1 MRLSRPSP
9 VRWPL
14 VVMLAAPGSA
24 AAHPLARLA
33 PAPARTT
40 GEGPDEDS
48 DEVTTRGMPG
58 ADTATRGDASAAVA
72 SGATADAGAE
82 GFRPWEV
89 GGFVDANYSFNSNL
103 PDNHV
108 NRLRSA
114 VPRTGEFSLNLA
126 VAYIRRDAVP
136 GQTSPT
142 FELALQAGPAA
153 DALMYYEPEPGG
165 ADSRFAGKEV
175 FKHIGRA
182 NVGVKLKRGTELSAG
197 MHLSPIGIGI
207 HWTPFNWNYS
217 VSWEL
222 DAVPYYL
229 AGLKVVHPINE
240 RHGVQLWVVN
250 GWQTLADTNK
260 APSFMVGYTYTPSAR
275 FNLAEFAY
283 FGPEQ
288 ADARMASWRMYSDT
302 QFTYNVDR
310 FGVGGLFDI
319 GGERVADLPGRPTAL
334 WMTAA
339 LFTRWRVLGKRR
351 TWDMAARPEVYWDR
365 DGRIYGVVDNT
376 LLGATYTNAVRVTE
390 NLLLRLEY
398 RYDRSSAP
406 GGYFYRGAATTDG
419 LPPFARDQHAVYL
432 AIAGVF
438 AYRFGGGRK

>member
-1 MRLSRPSP
+1 MLPSRSSL
-9 VRWPL
+9 L
-14 VVMLAAPGSA
+14 VALVALAPQVA
-24 AAHPLARLA
+24 AASPFARVA
-33 PAPARTT
+33 PPPAEAD
-40 GEGPDEDS
+40 GDADGDDAVS
-48 DEVTTRGMPG
+48 TRGLPG
-58 ADTATRGDASAAVA
+58 AESATRGDASAAVA
-72 SGATADAGAE
+72 SGATADAGAAE
-82 GFRPWEV
+82 FQPWEV
-89 GGFVDANYSFNSNL
+89 GGFVDANYSFNSNS

-114 VPRTGEFSLNLA
+114 VPRTGEFALNLV

-136 GQTSPT
+136 GRTSPT
-142 FELALQAGPAA
+142 FELALQAGSAA

-165 ADSRFAGKEV
+165 ADSRYAGREV

-182 NVGVKLKRGTELSAG
+182 NVGVKTRRGTEISAG
-197 MHLSPIGIGI
+197 MHLSPVGIGI

-260 APSFMVGYTYTPSAR
+260 VPSLMLGYTYTPNPR

-283 FGPEQ
+283 FGPDQ
-288 ADARMASWRMYSDT
+288 ADVRMAAWRMYSDT
-302 QFTYNVDR
+302 QFTYNVER
-310 FGVGGLFDI
+310 FGVGGLFDV
-319 GGERVADLPGRPTAL
+319 GGERLTELPGRPMTL

-339 LFTRWRVLGKRR
+339 LFTRWRVLGQKR

-365 DGRIYGVVDNT
+365 DGRIYGVINNMLV
-376 LLGATYTNAVRVTE
+376 GATYTNAVRLTE
-390 NLLLRLEY
+390 NLLVRVEY

-406 GGYFYRGAATTDG
+406 GGYFYRGAAIHDG
-419 LPPFARDQHAVYL
+419 TPPFARDQHTVFLAV
-432 AIAGVF
+432 AGVF
-438 AYRFGGGRK
+438 AQRFGGQRR